1 MSKDVTDRPDALP
14 PERLYTPCDTTRFKF
29 TTTADLDELDEI
41 IGQERALAAVRFG
54 IGMRREGYNLYV
66 LGPPGTGKLTAV
78 RQYLE
83 QQVVDA
89 PRPDDWCYVNRFD
102 DPQRPR
108 ALRLPA
114 GRGQALRADLARLL
128 EEIRGAIPA
137 AFEGKA
143 YQDAVHQLEEDLK
156 ERQEAAFEK
165 LQKEAEKRGLAL
177 VRTPGGFL
185 FTPVRDGE
193 LLAPEEVENLSRR
206 ERERIETDR
215 EKLGEQLETLMHE
228 ITGWRRETRDRV
240 RDLNDQVTLQ
250 ALRLLTADLR
260 DAYADLPDVV
270 AHVDALE
277 QDVLEHVDDFRKQEE
292 TTLGKMLGAQHEG
305 DPGRRYEVNL
315 VVDHG
320 DDEDGTPVVFEDHPT
335 VHNLIGRIEH
345 VAQMGA
351 LSTDFTLIR
360 TGAIH
365 RANGG
370 YLVLDVLRLLS
381 QPYAWDALKRALRA
395 RQVRIESLGQ
405 MLSLVSTVGLEPEPI
420 PLDLKVVLIGD
431 RLIYYLLCEYD
442 PDFGELFK
450 VAADFEDRIER
461 TADSDL
467 LYARLIGT
475 IAAKE
480 KLHHFDR
487 KAVGRVIEHV
497 ARLSGDAER
506 VSTHMRSLAD
516 LLREADYWASHAG
529 CDLVGVVHVQQAID
543 AQRDRSGRIRE
554 RIQEAIQRGT
564 VLIDSTGGRAG
575 QVNGLSVLQLG
586 DTAFGQPSRITAT
599 ARLGEGEVVD
609 IEREVELGGAIH
621 SKGVMILSAYLAA
634 RYASELPLSLHA
646 TLVFEQSYGGVD
658 GDSASV
664 AELTALLSAL
674 ADVPVRQS
682 LAVTGSINQHGE
694 VQAIGGVNEK
704 IEGFFEVCQARGLTG
719 EQGVVIP
726 TSNVPHLMLRD
737 DVVEAARNG
746 RFRIWAVERIDQ
758 AAALLTGL
766 EAGERDVDGSFPDG
780 SLNARVEARLREL
793 SELRRSFSEHGQ
805 EGKDGVGKGRAVN
818 ADETPGD

>member
-1 MSKDVTDRPDALP
+1 MSTHVTDRPEALP
-14 PERLYTPCDTTRFKF
+14 PERLYTPCDITRFKF

-78 RQYLE
+78 RQYLK
-83 QQVVDA
+83 QQVVNV
-89 PRPDDWCYVNRFD
+89 PRPDDWCYVNNFD

-114 GRGQALRADLARLL
+114 GQGQALRSDLARLL
-128 EEIRGAIPA
+128 EEIGAAIPA

-143 YQDAVHQLEEDLK
+143 YQDAIHQLEEGLK
-156 ERQEAAFEK
+156 ARQEEAFEK

-193 LLAPEEVENLSRR
+193 LMAPEDVDSLPRR
-206 ERERIETDR
+206 ERNRIESER
-215 EKLGEQLETLMHE
+215 EELGEQLETLMRD
-228 ITGWRRETRDRV
+228 ITGWRRETRDKV
-240 RDLNDQVTLQ
+240 RELNDHVAHE

-260 DAYADLPDVV
+260 ETYADLPDVV
-270 AHVDALE
+270 DHIGALE
-277 QDVLEHVDDFRKQEE
+277 QNVLENVDDFRKQEDNS
-292 TTLGKMLGAQHEG
+292 LGKMLGAQQESA
-305 DPGRRYEVNL
+305 PGHAYEVNL

-320 DDEDGTPVVFEDHPT
+320 DDGAGAPVIFEDSPT

-345 VAQMGA
+345 IAHMGA

-360 TGAIH
+360 AGAIH

-370 YLVLDVLRLLS
+370 YLVLDVLKLLS

-395 RQVRIESLGQ
+395 RRVHIESLGQ

-431 RLIYYLLCEYD
+431 RMIYYLLCEYD

-461 TADSDL
+461 NADSDL
-467 LYARLIGT
+467 LYARLIGSL
-475 IAAKE
+475 AVKE
-480 KLHHFDR
+480 ELRHFDR

-497 ARLSGDAER
+497 ARISGDAER
-506 VSTHMRSLAD
+506 LSTHMRSLAD
-516 LLREADYWASHAG
+516 LLRESDYWAAHAG
-529 CDLVGVVHVQQAID
+529 CDLVGLVHVQQAID
-543 AQRDRSGRIRE
+543 AQRDRSGRVRE
-554 RIQEAIQRGT
+554 RIQEAIWRGT
-564 VLIDSTGGRAG
+564 ILIDSSGARPG
-575 QVNGLSVLQLG
+575 QVNGLSVMQLG
-586 DTAFGQPSRITAT
+586 DTTFGQPSRITAT
-599 ARLGEGEVVD
+599 VRLGEGEVVD

-621 SKGVMILSAYLAA
+621 SKGVMILSAYLASH
-634 RYASELPLSLHA
+634 YASDLPLSLHA

-674 ADVPVRQS
+674 VDAPLKQS
-682 LAVTGSINQHGE
+682 LAVTGSVNQHGE

-704 IEGFFEVCQARGLTG
+704 IEGFFELCQARGLTG
-719 EQGVVIP
+719 EQGVIIP
-726 TSNVPHLMLRD
+726 AANVPHLMLRG

-746 RFRIWAVERIDQ
+746 QFHVWAVARVDQ
-758 AAALLTGL
+758 AVALLTGL
-766 EAGERDVDGSFPDG
+766 EAGVRDAEGNFTEG
-780 SLNARVEARLREL
+780 SLNARVETRLREL
-793 SELRRSFSEHGQ
+793 SEIRRSFSEHGHD
-805 EGKDGVGKGRAVN
+805 GKNGTEKESGGGAGE
-818 ADETPGD
+818 ETGN

>member
-516 LLREADYWASHAG
+516 LLRESDYWASHAG

-634 RYASELPLSLHA
+634 RYAAELPLSLHA

-746 RFRIWAVERIDQ
+746 RFHVWAVERVDQ

-766 EAGERDVDGSFPDG
+766 EAGERDVDGNFPEG
-780 SLNARVEARLREL
+780 SLNARVEARLREF

-805 EGKDGVGKGRAVN
+805 EGRDVSDKNGAVK
-818 ADETPGD
+818 ADDTQGD

>member
-1 MSKDVTDRPDALP
+1 MNETPHKQPAPLP
-14 PERLYTPCDTTRFKF
+14 AERLFTPCDTTHFQF
-29 TTTADLDELDEI
+29 TTTADLDELTEV

-54 IGMRREGYNLYV
+54 IGIHREGYNLYV
-66 LGPPGTGKLTAV
+66 LGPPGTGKTTAV
-78 RQYLE
+78 RQYLR
-83 QQVVDA
+83 QQVIDA
-89 PRPDDWCYVNRFD
+89 PRPDDWCYVNNFD
-102 DPQRPR
+102 DPQNPR

-114 GRGQALRADLARLL
+114 GRGQTLRADLAQLL

-137 AFEGKA
+137 AFEGKP
-143 YQDAVHQLEEDLK
+143 YQDAVHQLEEGLK
-156 ERQEAAFEK
+156 TRQEQAFER
-165 LQKEAEKRGLAL
+165 LQKEAEKCGLAL

-193 LLAPEEVENLSRR
+193 LMPPDAVERLSRR
-206 ERERIETDR
+206 EREQIEADR
-215 EKLGEQLETLMHE
+215 ERLAEQLETLMRD

-240 RDLNDQVTLQ
+240 RELNDNVASE
-250 ALRLLTADLR
+250 ALRLLTADLHER
-260 DAYADLPDVV
+260 YADLPHVV
-270 AHVDALE
+270 AHLDALGK
-277 QDVLEHVDDFRKQEE
+277 DVLENLDDFRKQEE
-292 TTLGKMLGAQHEG
+292 GGIGRLFAGQQEG
-305 DPGRRYEVNL
+305 VPGRRYEVNL

-320 DDEDGTPVVFEDHPT
+320 DDDDGAPVVFEDHPT

-345 VAQMGA
+345 VAHMGA

-360 TGAIH
+360 AGAIH

-370 YLVLDVLRLLS
+370 YLVLDVLKLLS
-381 QPYAWDALKRALRA
+381 QPFAWDALKRALRA
-395 RQVRIESLGQ
+395 HQVRIESVGQ

-442 PDFGELFK
+442 PDFAELFK
-450 VAADFEDRIER
+450 VAADFEDRVER

-475 IAAKE
+475 LATKE

-487 KAVGRVIEHV
+487 KAVGRVIEH
-497 ARLSGDAER
+497 ASRLAGDAER

-543 AQRDRSGRIRE
+543 AQRHRSGRIRE
-554 RIQEAIQRGT
+554 HIQEAIQRGT
-564 VLIDSTGGRAG
+564 LLIDTAGARPG
-575 QVNGLSVLQLG
+575 QVNGLAVLQLG
-586 DTAFGQPSRITAT
+586 DTAFGQPRRITAT

-621 SKGVMILSAYLAA
+621 SKGVMILAAYLAA
-634 RYASELPLSLHA
+634 RFAAEQPLSLHA
-646 TLVFEQSYGGVD
+646 TLVFEQSYGQVE

-664 AELTALLSAL
+664 AELVALLSAL
-674 ADVPVRQS
+674 SGVPVRQS
-682 LAVTGSINQHGE
+682 LAVTGSVNQHGE

-704 IEGFFEVCQARGLTG
+704 IEGFFEVCRARGLDG
-719 EQGVVIP
+719 SHGVLIP
-726 TSNVPHLMLRD
+726 LANVPHLMLRE
-737 DVVEAARNG
+737 DVVEAARSG
-746 RFRIWAVERIDQ
+746 KFHVWAVAHVDQ

-766 EAGERDVDGSFPDG
+766 TAGARDAAGRFPEGSF
-780 SLNARVEARLREL
+780 NARVEARLQEL
-793 SELRRSFSEHGQ
+793 SELRRTFSDRGRDDGGDDTA
-805 EGKDGVGKGRAVN
+805 GKATAPKKPRG
-818 ADETPGD
+818 